1 MRRNWLTRCS
11 ILLAVVLLLGAVLVP
26 AASAG
31 STIIHVV
38 HRGETLY
45 SIANRYG
52 VNMYRLAEVNH
63 LTNLNAIYVGQRLII
78 PTDVGPG
85 PGPTCPIYY
94 RVVRGDNLTRIA
106 ARYGVTVRQLQQWNG
121 ISNPDRVHVGQVL
134 KIYPPRC
141 IPPGPAPRPTP
152 VPPPPATGWLAQYYN
167 NRDLAGAPVLERR
180 EANLSYNWGYGSPA
194 PTVFADNFS
203 ARWTRTFSMAGGT
216 YRITARAD
224 DGVRVYIDGVLV
236 LDAWQVQAATTHV
249 VDVIIASGNRTF
261 TVEFFEAEGLSEIS
275 ITSTKL

>member
-1 MRRNWLTRCS
+1 MRRNWLTRFG
-11 ILLAVVLLLGAVLVP
+11 ILLVVFLLLGAVLVP

-31 STIIHVV
+31 GTIIHVV

-63 LTNLNAIYVGQRLII
+63 LTNLNTIYVGQRLII
-78 PTDVGPG
+78 PIGSWPG
-85 PGPTCPIYY
+85 PAPACPVYY
-94 RVVRGDNLTRIA
+94 RVVRGDNLSRIA
-106 ARYGVTVRQLQQWNG
+106 ARYGVTVWQLQRWNG
-121 ISNPDRVHVGQVL
+121 IANPNRVYAGQVL
-134 KIYPPRC
+134 KIYPPGC
-141 IPPGPAPRPTP
+141 TVPGPVPRPTP
-152 VPPPPATGWLAQYYN
+152 VPPPATGWLAQYYN

-194 PTVFADNFS
+194 PAVFADNFS

-216 YRITARAD
+216 YRVTARAD

-249 VDVIIASGNRTF
+249 VDVIIAGGNRTF

-275 ITSTKL
+275 INSTKL